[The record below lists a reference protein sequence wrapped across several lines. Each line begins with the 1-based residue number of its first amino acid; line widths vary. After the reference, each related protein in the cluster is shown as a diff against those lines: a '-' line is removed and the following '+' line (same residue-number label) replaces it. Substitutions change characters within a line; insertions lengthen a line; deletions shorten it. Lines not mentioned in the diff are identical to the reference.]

1 MMTVCGQV
9 SILDEHSILIIMS
22 FGDWLVD
29 TPVNVFDYIKN
40 ISNKV
45 SISIPPLLTKF
56 KAQTMAIIIIAD

>member
-1 MMTVCGQV
+1 
-9 SILDEHSILIIMS
+9 MS

-56 KAQTMAIIIIAD
+56 KAQTMAIIIIADQS